1 MIDTWKKLYVARV
14 LLSEAEIAAKGN
26 KVAAL
31 LIDEIKVI
39 LDGIMGKIGSQTD
52 EPEKEEAA

>member
-26 KVAAL
+26 KVASL
-31 LIDEIKVI
+31 LIDEIEVI
-39 LDGIMGKIGSQTD
+39 IDDIMGNIGSQTD